1 MRFFAQLKDYIY
13 NSIMKMKGESSMRKQ
28 KYYVYLSEQETRVL
42 LKSLI
47 RLKNA
52 LTQEG
57 RYTDF
62 VDNLILK
69 IVAAPIKRI

>member
-1 MRFFAQLKDYIY
+1 
-13 NSIMKMKGESSMRKQ
+13 MRKQ
-28 KYYVYLSEQETRVL
+28 KHYIYLNEQETRVL

-52 LTQEG
+52 LMQEG

-69 IVAAPIKRI
+69 TVSAPIKRI